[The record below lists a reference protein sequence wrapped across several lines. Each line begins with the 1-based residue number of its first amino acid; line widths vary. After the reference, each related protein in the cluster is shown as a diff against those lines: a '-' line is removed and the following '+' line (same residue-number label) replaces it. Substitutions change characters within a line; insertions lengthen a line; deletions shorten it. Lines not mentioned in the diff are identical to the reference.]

1 MKIHSLILILTAASV
16 LTACGP
22 KTPSVAPAAPG
33 EASAA
38 SSAAYN
44 AAVGEAEDRVARD
57 IKRNADVHAMAAR
70 LADDPALLAKQTE
83 ACAAAPAT
91 NEPAAL
97 VVPCMAQ
104 VEAYDILARRAQQS
118 SGGVKNTGSL

>member
-1 MKIHSLILILTAASV
+1 MKIHSLILILASASA
-16 LTACGP
+16 LTACGQKP
-22 KTPSVAPAAPG
+22 QLVAPAAPG
-33 EASAA
+33 EASASGPQA
-38 SSAAYN
+38 DN

-104 VEAYDILARRAQQS
+104 VEAHDIIARRAQQS